1 MMEEEIK
8 PPPKTCFNCST
19 QSANYYQK
27 WRGNVVCHRC
37 YMRLFR
43 EKKKNEQAA
52 RECLSTDQSMDGTF
66 CLSGDDQN
74 NNNGNEEKNG
84 VMLNTFPIPSD
95 NSSETNNQLEASGA
109 NSSLT
114 TSGGTVGNGAVG
126 SGTNSNT
133 KQTKAKASKTNHLV
147 SGLMPPANID
157 TSMFKKP
164 VSEQE
169 AQASMIKSLN
179 AAHYYAGYY
188 EAMRQFKK

>member
-1 MMEEEIK
+1 MEEEIR
-8 PPPKTCFNCST
+8 PIPKTCFNCST

-43 EKKKNEQAA
+43 EKKKNEQLAK
-52 RECLSTDQSMDGTF
+52 ESCQEQSMDGTGTY

-74 NNNGNEEKNG
+74 NNNNGNHQ
-84 VMLNTFPIPSD
+84 MDIPFPSD
-95 NSSETNNQLEASGA
+95 NSSEPNNQTEGASG
-109 NSSLT
+109 
-114 TSGGTVGNGAVG
+114 
-126 SGTNSNT
+126 NSNINNT
-133 KQTKAKASKTNHLV
+133 RQIIKNKPKTNQATL
-147 SGLMPPANID
+147 GLMPPSNID

-188 EAMRQFKK
+188 EAMKQFKK